1 MTEAFDLLSRP
12 IQKWIRE
19 QGWSQ
24 LRDIQVRTIRAV
36 AEDNNDIIIAAST
49 AGGKTEAAFLPLISQ
64 VLGDEESQPG
74 FNILYIGPL
83 KALISDQA
91 RRLSDICDKTGLP
104 VVPWHGDISS
114 SVKTKASKNPAG
126 IVLITPESLEALF
139 VTRGAEIPRLF
150 SKTKA
155 IVIDELHTMLGTERG
170 MQLQSLM
177 TRIELSTGRH
187 IRRVGLSATLGDM
200 ELAKA
205 ALRPDGASHVH
216 LIEAKGGEAEL
227 RLQLRGYL
235 EGDTD
240 EAAPPPT
247 SAIAE
252 HLFKHLRGSDNLI
265 FAGSRQRVE
274 IYADHLR
281 RKCESE
287 RLPQEFFA
295 HHANIAKEQRQFIE
309 KRLKD
314 GQLPTSAI
322 CTSTLELG
330 IDIGDVA
337 SVAQIGAPFSVA
349 SLRQRLGRSGRR
361 EDQPAVLR
369 QYVIESLLDSK
380 AHIAD
385 RLRLG
390 TMRAIAMIDLLLEN
404 WCEPPRLGALHLSTL
419 VHQILS
425 VIASS
430 GGARAKTLHSVLC
443 VKGPFRSVD
452 PPLFGE
458 VLRAMGST
466 ENALIEQSSK
476 GLLLLGK
483 KGEKLVEHYSFF
495 AVFQTSEEYRLIVDG
510 KELGTIP
517 VDSLLAPGMMII
529 FSGRRWSVLEVRDT
543 ERVIIVTASA
553 VGVPPI
559 FGGDPGI
566 IHDKVVKRMFDLL
579 EGNAVPVY
587 LDEAARQLL
596 AEARLHYM
604 QLIFQRRGLSH
615 LGENTHLVFT
625 RRGTIATNS
634 LALALRGSGFT
645 VEVHD
650 GLLEVSGVDTGESL
664 NDYLLALSNGASPNL
679 FVEDTNLRFEKF
691 DHFLTDALLQ
701 RNVLTSRLDNDC
713 LTDMAKTIMG
723 FAAQAEL

>member
-1 MTEAFDLLSRP
+1 MTEAFDLLARP
-12 IQKWIRE
+12 IQKWIRG

-24 LRDIQVRTIRAV
+24 LRDIQVRTIHAI
-36 AEDNNDIIIAAST
+36 AGDNNDIIIAAST
-49 AGGKTEAAFLPLISQ
+49 AGGKTEAAFFPLISQ
-64 VLGDEESQPG
+64 VLGDEELQSG
-74 FNILYIGPL
+74 FDILYIGPL

-91 RRLSDICDKTGLP
+91 RRLSDICEQTGLP

-114 SVKTKASKNPAG
+114 SVKTKARKNPAG

-139 VTRGAEIPRLF
+139 VRRGAEIPRLF

-187 IRRVGLSATLGDM
+187 IRRIGLSATLGDM

-205 ALRPDGASHVH
+205 VLRPDAASQVH

-235 EGDTD
+235 EGNTD
-240 EAAPPPT
+240 EGVPSPT
-247 SAIAE
+247 NAIAE

-274 IYADHLR
+274 IYADRLR

-361 EDQPAVLR
+361 QGQPAVLR
-369 QYVIESLLDSK
+369 QYAVESMLDSK

-404 WCEPPRLGALHLSTL
+404 WCEPPRHGALHLSTL

-430 GGARAKTLHSVLC
+430 GGARANTLHSVLC
-443 VKGPFRSVD
+443 AKGPFRSVD

-458 VLRAMGST
+458 VLRAMGSA
-466 ENALIEQSSK
+466 ENALIEQSSN
-476 GLLLLGK
+476 GLLLLGD

-495 AVFQTSEEYRLIVDG
+495 AVFQTSEEYRLIADG
-510 KELGTIP
+510 KELGTVP

-529 FSGRRWSVLEVRDT
+529 FSGRRWSVREVRDT
-543 ERVIIVTASA
+543 ERVIIVTTS
-553 VGVPPI
+553 VGGVPPI

-566 IHDKVVKRMFDLL
+566 IHDKVVERMFDLL

-596 AEARLHYM
+596 AEARLSYL
-604 QLIFQRRGLSH
+604 QLAFERRGVSSQ
-615 LGENTHLVFT
+615 GENTHLVFT

-634 LALALRGSGFT
+634 LALALRGGGFK

-650 GLLEVSGVDTGESL
+650 GLLEVSGADVDKSL
-664 NDYLLALSNGASPNL
+664 DEFLQTLSAGASPNL
-679 FVEDTNLRFEKF
+679 FVADTNLRFEKF
-691 DHFLTDALLQ
+691 DHFLSDALLQ
-701 RNVLTSRLDNDC
+701 RNVLTSRLDSDC
-713 LTDMAKTIMG
+713 LAGMAKVILDCCG
-723 FAAQAEL
+723 PS

>member
-1 MTEAFDLLSRP
+1 MTEAFDLLARP
-12 IQKWIRE
+12 VQKWIRE
-19 QGWSQ
+19 QGWTQ
-24 LRDIQVRTIRAV
+24 LRDIQVRTIHAV
-36 AEDNNDIIIAAST
+36 AENNDDIIVAAST

-64 VLGDEESQPG
+64 VLEDDGPQSG
-74 FNILYIGPL
+74 FDLLYVGPL

-91 RRLSDICDKTGLP
+91 RRLSDICDGAGLP
-104 VVPWHGDISS
+104 VFPWHGDIPS
-114 SVKTKASKNPAG
+114 SVKTKARKNPAG

-139 VTRGAEIPRLF
+139 VRKGAEIPRLF
-150 SKTKA
+150 SKTRA

-187 IRRVGLSATLGDM
+187 IRRIGLSATLGDM
-200 ELAKA
+200 GLAKV
-205 ALRPDGASHVH
+205 ALRPDAASQVH

-240 EAAPPPT
+240 ESAPPPT
-247 SAIAE
+247 SAITE
-252 HLFKHLRGSDNLI
+252 HLFKHLRGGDNLI

-274 IYADHLR
+274 IYADRLR
-281 RKCESE
+281 RKCEDE

-295 HHANIAKEQRQFIE
+295 HHSNIAKEQRQFIE

-361 EDQPAVLR
+361 QGQPAILR
-369 QYVIESLLDSK
+369 QYAIESTLDSK

-430 GGARAKTLHSVLC
+430 GGARANTLHSVLC
-443 VKGPFRSVD
+443 VKGPFRSID
-452 PPLFGE
+452 PLLFGE
-458 VLRAMGST
+458 VLRAMGSG
-466 ENALIEQSSK
+466 ENALIEQSPN
-476 GLLLLGK
+476 GLLLLGD

-495 AVFQTSEEYRLIVDG
+495 AVFQTSEEYRLIADG
-510 KELGTIP
+510 KELGTVP

-529 FSGRRWSVLEVRDT
+529 FSGRRWSILEVRDT
-543 ERVIIVTASA
+543 ERVIIVTAA
-553 VGVPPI
+553 VGGVPPI

-566 IHDKVVKRMFDLL
+566 IHDKVVERMFDLL
-579 EGNAVPVY
+579 EGKAVPVY
-587 LDEAARQLL
+587 LDEAARRLL
-596 AEARLHYM
+596 AEARLSY
-604 QLIFQRRGLSH
+604 LRLAFERRGLSH
-615 LGENTHLVFT
+615 QGENTHLVFT

-634 LALALRGSGFT
+634 LALALRGAGFK

-650 GLLEVSGVDTGESL
+650 GLLEVSGADAEKNLT
-664 NDYLLALSNGASPNL
+664 DYLQTLSNGASPNL
-679 FVEDTNLRFEKF
+679 FVADTNLRFEKF

-701 RNVLTSRLDNDC
+701 RNLLTSRLDNDC
-713 LTDMAKTIMG
+713 LAFMAENILD
-723 FAAQAEL
+723 FCSPS

>member
-1 MTEAFDLLSRP
+1 VTEAFDLLARP
-12 IQKWIRE
+12 IQKWIRG

-24 LRDIQVRTIRAV
+24 LRDIQVRTIQAV

-64 VLGDEESQPG
+64 VLRDEDKQTG
-74 FNILYIGPL
+74 FDILYIGPL

-91 RRLSDICDKTGLP
+91 RRLSDICDQTGLP

-114 SVKTKASKNPAG
+114 SVKTKARKKPSG

-139 VTRGAEIPRLF
+139 VKRGAEIPRLF

-177 TRIELSTGRH
+177 SRIELSTGRH
-187 IRRVGLSATLGDM
+187 IRRIGLSATLGDM
-200 ELAKA
+200 DLAKA
-205 ALRPDGASHVH
+205 ALRPDAASQVH
-216 LIEAKGGEAEL
+216 LIEAKGGAAEL

-235 EGDTD
+235 DGDTE
-240 EAAPPPT
+240 EAAPPT
-247 SAIAE
+247 SAITE
-252 HLFKHLRGSDNLI
+252 HLFKHLRGKDNLI

-274 IYADHLR
+274 IYSDHLR
-281 RKCESE
+281 RKCENE

-295 HHANIAKEQRQFIE
+295 HHANIAKDQRQFIE

-361 EDQPAVLR
+361 PGQPAVLR
-369 QYVIESLLDSK
+369 QYAIESILDSK

-430 GGARAKTLHSVLC
+430 GGARANTLHSVLC
-443 VKGPFRSVD
+443 VRGPFRSVD
-452 PPLFGE
+452 PQLFGE
-458 VLRAMGST
+458 VLRTMGS
-466 ENALIEQSSK
+466 EANALIEQSTN
-476 GLLLLGK
+476 GLLLLGE
-483 KGEKLVEHYSFF
+483 KGEKLVEHYSFY
-495 AVFQTSEEYRLIVDG
+495 AVFKTSEEYRLIAAG

-517 VDSLLAPGMMII
+517 VDSLLAPGMLII
-529 FSGRRWSVLEVRDT
+529 FSGRRWTVNEVRDA
-543 ERVIIVTASA
+543 EKVILVSASA
-553 VGVPPI
+553 GGIPPI

-566 IHDKVVKRMFDLL
+566 IHDVVVSRMFAILDS
-579 EGNAVPVY
+579 EAMPVY
-587 LDEAARQLL
+587 LDEVARQLL
-596 AEARLHYM
+596 EEARHSFRLLAFTRH
-604 QLIFQRRGLSH
+604 GLCTQ
-615 LGENTHLVFT
+615 GETTHVVFT

-634 LALALRGSGFT
+634 LALALRGAGFT
-645 VEVHD
+645 VETHD
-650 GLLEVSGVDTGESL
+650 GLLQVEGVDGGKSL
-664 NDYLLALSNGASPNL
+664 FKFLQFLSEGHTPN
-679 FVEDTNLRFEKF
+679 FFAAETNLQFEKF
-691 DHFLTDALLQ
+691 DEFLSEPLLQ
-701 RNVLTSRLDNDC
+701 KSALTSRLDANC
-713 LTDMAKTIMG
+713 LKSL
-723 FAAQAEL
+723 AEEILASDN